1 MTKKARRKDMKK
13 GVLSVLTALTGAAVG
28 AGTLGYQKVKQHEQD
43 FKVIKKNE
51 AILKMFNQWLIIKQ
65 EGKNIAAYMKENNFK
80 KIAVYGMSYAG
91 ERLLDDLKGTEIEVA
106 YGIDQNADRIFS
118 ETEVVT
124 LEDTLQP
131 VDAIIVTA
139 IYYFDEIEEKLSEL
153 VDCPIISLEDVIY
166 EM

>member
-1 MTKKARRKDMKK
+1 MNKKVMSVF
-13 GVLSVLTALTGAAVG
+13 GVIAGAAAG
-28 AGTLGYQKVKQHEQD
+28 AGAVTYKKIKRQDSD
-43 FKVIKKNE
+43 FKVIKKND
-51 AILKMFNQWLIIKQ
+51 AILKMFNQWLILKQ
-65 EGKNIAAYMKENNFK
+65 EGKAIDKYFIDNGFHR
-80 KIAVYGMSYAG
+80 IAVYGMSYAG
-91 ERLLDDLKGTEIEVA
+91 ERLLDDLKGTEVEVA